1 MYLIFYLLW
10 RASGQLGIRRLSS
23 ANRAAASEADDDH
36 DELHLGAAAGTG
48 REPTAYDDPDERLAG
63 VGAWNASARLIM
75 PPPPPWSQ
83 SAHAR
88 HRMSARRRRGSG
100 VVAGGGGIELA

>member
-23 ANRAAASEADDDH
+23 ANRAAASEADD
-36 DELHLGAAAGTG
+36 ELHLGAAAGTG
-48 REPTAYDDPDERLAG
+48 REPTAYDDPDESLAG
-63 VGAWNASARLIM
+63 VGAWNASARLM